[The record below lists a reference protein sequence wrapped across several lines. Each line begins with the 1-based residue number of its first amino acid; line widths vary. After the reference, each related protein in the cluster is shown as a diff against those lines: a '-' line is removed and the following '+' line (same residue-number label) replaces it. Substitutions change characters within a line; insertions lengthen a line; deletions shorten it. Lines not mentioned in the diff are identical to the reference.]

1 MNNLN
6 INITN
11 TLNGI
16 INMIFSILRFTFN
29 KLESIEFWNTNLLQ
43 WSITITILLVV
54 IPIIFTIVKSG
65 TKTIGNTSRE
75 MYKRSKQ

>member
-6 INITN
+6 VNITN

-16 INMIFSILRFTFN
+16 INMIFSVLRFTFN

-43 WSITITILLVV
+43 WSITITILIVV
-54 IPIIFTIVKSG
+54 IPIIFTLVKSG

-75 MYKRSKQ
+75 IYKRSK